1 MLLRPP
7 NRRRCS
13 STIHCVPPSHSNA
26 SISHRHT
33 SKIIF
38 PTARYMRKILRRIF
52 AQLVTLPPTIGL
64 RINESGC
71 RKNSFEAPHHGH
83 ETEDGISGKR
93 RKGSAW
99 WWGTDRD
106 DESNED
112 FSSLRWQTWEL
123 PVVRRD
129 GWTIRAAIYQIER
142 ENPAMDPSRGFRH
155 WKKAKRRRT
164 RRWKWGGDERRGKAS
179 SRPWTKGRTTICNY
193 VSFYP
198 IPS

>member
-1 MLLRPP
+1 
-7 NRRRCS
+7 
-13 STIHCVPPSHSNA
+13 
-26 SISHRHT
+26 
-33 SKIIF
+33 
-38 PTARYMRKILRRIF
+38 MRKILRRIF

-112 FSSLRWQTWEL
+112 FSSLGGKHGNYLLYDGMGGQSVRPFIKLNERIQRWT
-123 PVVRRD
+123 R
-129 GWTIRAAIYQIER
+129 
-142 ENPAMDPSRGFRH
+142 RGFRH

-164 RRWKWGGDERRGKAS
+164 RRWRWGGDERRGKAS

>member
-1 MLLRPP
+1 
-7 NRRRCS
+7 
-13 STIHCVPPSHSNA
+13 
-26 SISHRHT
+26 
-33 SKIIF
+33 
-38 PTARYMRKILRRIF
+38 MRKILRRIF

-142 ENPAMDPSRGFRH
+142 ENPAMDPSRFPSLEKGE
-155 WKKAKRRRT
+155 KKKDEKMEEGRRRKT
-164 RRWKWGGDERRGKAS
+164 WKSQFATVDER
-179 SRPWTKGRTTICNY
+179 
-193 VSFYP
+193 
-198 IPS
+198 

>member
-1 MLLRPP
+1 
-7 NRRRCS
+7 
-13 STIHCVPPSHSNA
+13 
-26 SISHRHT
+26 
-33 SKIIF
+33 
-38 PTARYMRKILRRIF
+38 MRKILRRIF

-112 FSSLRWQTWEL
+112 FSSLGGKHGNYLLYDGMGGQSVRPFIKLNERIQRWT
-123 PVVRRD
+123 RRAVSVT
-129 GWTIRAAIYQIER
+129 G
-142 ENPAMDPSRGFRH
+142 
-155 WKKAKRRRT
+155 KRRKEEGREDGGGG
-164 RRWKWGGDERRGKAS
+164 RRKTWKSQFPTVDER
-179 SRPWTKGRTTICNY
+179 
-193 VSFYP
+193 
-198 IPS
+198 

>member
-1 MLLRPP
+1 M
-7 NRRRCS
+7 
-13 STIHCVPPSHSNA
+13 PPSDSNA

-142 ENPAMDPSRGFRH
+142 ENPAMDPSRFPSLEKGE
-155 WKKAKRRRT
+155 KKKDEKMEVGRRRKT
-164 RRWKWGGDERRGKAS
+164 WKSHVATVDER
-179 SRPWTKGRTTICNY
+179 
-193 VSFYP
+193 
-198 IPS
+198 